1 MTTLLSGRD
10 WAMPAIESSAPND
23 DRYMM
28 RLIRLII
35 LAVVLFASGALS
47 SASAQSYRISAPDLL
62 LRGST
67 FEVSVRGGEV
77 AADTAH
83 LPVVRVGGREYPM
96 EVMDDGSVRAT
107 DVVATESGVFY
118 VRVVRNGD
126 VLVETT
132 SRAIPGWVSILPP
145 LIAIVIAL
153 IFKRVVPALFL
164 GIWLGAWAAAGF
176 SLRGMWQGLLA
187 SFEVYVLGALA
198 NPDHAAIILFSL
210 MIGGMVGI
218 ISKNGGT
225 QGVVNRIVGW
235 AHNARR
241 GQLTTGFLGLAIF
254 FDDYA
259 NTLVVGNTMRP
270 VTDRLRIS
278 REKLAYIVDSTA
290 APIAC
295 LALVTTWIGY
305 EVGLI
310 GTAVAQ
316 IDGFDE
322 SAYGIFLSSI
332 PYSFYP
338 LLALFF
344 VFAIAST
351 RRDFGP
357 MLHAEVRARTTGV
370 VLRPDANV
378 DEAAIEGKELAAI
391 EGKPQRAVNAIIP
404 VVVLV
409 VGVIGGLFAT
419 GEGDNVRDIIGTADS
434 YKALMWASLLA
445 VLAASALSI
454 GQRILTIDQ
463 TVEAWYGGLKS
474 MLFAMIILV
483 LAWSLSSITEV
494 LHTADF
500 LVSVLGDAISPG
512 VIPSI
517 IFILSAATAF
527 ATGSSWGTMGI
538 LMPLVIPLTWAVL
551 VGNEMASP
559 EHFHIMYSA
568 IACVLAGSV
577 WGDHCSPISDTTIL
591 SSMASGCDH
600 IDHVNTQLPYALYVG
615 AAAVLLGTLPAGFG
629 VPWWLCLF
637 AGVAALSAVLY
648 FHGKPIRDEIE
659 DRGLEPLPP
668 ADPNAP
674 LHPSKRHDA

>member
-1 MTTLLSGRD
+1 
-10 WAMPAIESSAPND
+10 MPAIL
-23 DRYMM
+23 RVLTL
-28 RLIRLII
+28 LIVLG
-35 LAVVLFASGALS
+35 LACVVPGL
-47 SASAQSYRISAPDLL
+47 AQSYQVSAPDLVL
-62 LRGST
+62 GGST
-67 FEVSVRGGEV
+67 FQVSIRGGEV
-77 AADTAH
+77 ADDTTA
-83 LPVVRVGGREYPM
+83 LPVVRVGAREYPT
-96 EVMDDGSVRAT
+96 EVDPDGRSVRAV
-107 DVVATESGVFY
+107 DVEAPASGTFS
-118 VRVVRNGD
+118 VRVMREDD
-126 VLVETT
+126 VLAETS

-153 IFKRVVPALFL
+153 IFKRVIPALFL

-176 SLRGMWQGLLA
+176 SLLGMWQGLLA
-187 SFEVYVLGALA
+187 SFEVYVLGSLA
-198 NPDHAAIILFSL
+198 DPDRAAIILFSL

-225 QGVVNRIVGW
+225 KGVVNLIVGW
-235 AHNARR
+235 ASSARR
-241 GQLTTGFLGLAIF
+241 GQLTTGFLGLLIF

-316 IDGFDE
+316 IEGFDE
-322 SAYGIFLSSI
+322 SAYGIFLNSI

-344 VFAIAST
+344 VFAIASS

-357 MLHAEVRARTTGV
+357 MLHAEVRARTTGK
-370 VLRPDANV
+370 VLGPDARV
-378 DEAAIEGKELAAI
+378 DEAASEGKEL
-391 EGKPQRAVNAIIP
+391 EPVGGKPQRAVNAILP
-404 VVVLV
+404 VIVLV

-419 GEGDNVRDIIGTADS
+419 GEGDSVQEIIGSADS

-445 VLAASALSI
+445 VLVASVLSV
-454 GQRILTIDQ
+454 GQRILSLDQ
-463 TVEAWYGGLKS
+463 TVEAWYAGLKS

-500 LVSVLGDAISPG
+500 LVTILGDTIPPG
-512 VIPSI
+512 VVPAL

-538 LMPLVIPLTWAVL
+538 LMPLVIPLVWAVL
-551 VGNEMASP
+551 MANGMADP
-559 EHFHIMYSA
+559 EHFHIIYSSV
-568 IACVLAGSV
+568 ACVLAGSV

-600 IDHVNTQLPYALYVG
+600 IDHVNTQLPYALFVG
-615 AAAVLLGTLPAGFG
+615 GVAILLGTLPAGFG
-629 VPWWLCLF
+629 VPWWLCLIL
-637 AGVAALSAVLY
+637 GVVALLIVL
-648 FHGKPIRDEIE
+648 FFVGKPIRDVIE
-659 DRGLEPLPP
+659 ERGLTPLAP
-668 ADPNAP
+668 APTE
-674 LHPSKRHDA
+674 HPTS

>member
-1 MTTLLSGRD
+1 MTATVLRSFF
-10 WAMPAIESSAPND
+10 
-23 DRYMM
+23 
-28 RLIRLII
+28 
-35 LAVVLFASGALS
+35 LALVFVVGTIPSFG
-47 SASAQSYRISAPDLL
+47 QSYQISAPELT
-62 LRGST
+62 LRGGT
-67 FEVSVRGGEV
+67 FEVTIRGGDV
-77 AADTAH
+77 AGDTTN
-83 LPVVRVGGREYPM
+83 LPVIRVDGREYPT
-96 EVMDDGSVRAT
+96 EIGPGGGVAVAS
-107 DVVATESGVFY
+107 DVVASTAGRFTIAAVMD
-118 VRVVRNGD
+118 GD

-132 SRAIPGWVSILPP
+132 SRAIPGWISILPP

-153 IFKRVVPALFL
+153 LFKRVIPALFL

-176 SLRGMWQGLLA
+176 SIMGMWQGLLA
-187 SFEVYVLGALA
+187 SFEVYVLGSLA
-198 NPDHAAIILFSL
+198 DPDRAAIILFSL

-225 QGVVNRIVGW
+225 QGVVNLIIGW
-235 AHNARR
+235 ASTARR
-241 GQLTTGFLGLAIF
+241 GQLTTGFLGLTIF

-316 IDGFDE
+316 IDGLDE

-344 VFAIAST
+344 VFAIASS

-357 MLHAEVRARTTGV
+357 MLHAEVRARTTGK
-370 VLRPDANV
+370 VLGPDARV
-378 DEAAIEGKELAAI
+378 DEAAAEGKELVPI
-391 EGKPQRAVNAIIP
+391 EGRPQRAMNAIIP

-409 VGVIGGLFAT
+409 GGVVGGLFAT
-419 GEGDNVRDIIGTADS
+419 GEGDSVRDIIGTADS

-445 VLAASALSI
+445 VLAASALSV
-454 GQRILTIDQ
+454 GQRILSLDQ
-463 TVEAWYGGLKS
+463 TVEAWYAGLKS

-500 LVSVLGDAISPG
+500 LVSILGDTIPPG
-512 VIPSI
+512 VVPAL

-538 LMPLVIPLTWAVL
+538 LMPLVVPLTWAVL
-551 VGNEMASP
+551 VANGMGDP
-559 EHFHIMYSA
+559 EHFHILYSSV
-568 IACVLAGSV
+568 ACVLAGSV

-600 IDHVNTQLPYALYVG
+600 IDHVNTQLPYALFVG
-615 AAAVLLGTLPAGFG
+615 AVAVFLGTLPAGFG
-629 VPWWLCLF
+629 VPWWLCLIL
-637 AGVAALSAVLY
+637 GIGALLLVL
-648 FHGKPIRDEIE
+648 FFVGKPIRDEIE
-659 DRGLEPLPP
+659 DRGLTPLAP
-668 ADPNAP
+668 AIVDDT
-674 LHPSKRHDA
+674 HQG

>member
-1 MTTLLSGRD
+1 MIALPFRALWIIGALL
-10 WAMPAIESSAPND
+10 
-23 DRYMM
+23 
-28 RLIRLII
+28 L
-35 LAVVLFASGALS
+35 LATPASG
-47 SASAQSYRISAPDLL
+47 QSYQIAAPELA
-62 LRGST
+62 LRGGT
-67 FEVSVRGGEV
+67 IDVTVRGADV
-77 AADTAH
+77 LADTAA
-83 LPVVRVGGREYPM
+83 LPVIRVGGRDYPT
-96 EVMDDGSVRAT
+96 EIGAGGDSVIAR
-107 DVVATESGVFY
+107 DVVVPTSGTY
-118 VRVVRNGD
+118 TIQAIRDGD
-126 VLVETT
+126 VLAERS
-132 SRAIPGWVSILPP
+132 SRGMAGWISILPP

-153 IFKRVVPALFL
+153 LFKRVIPALFL

-176 SLRGMWQGLLA
+176 SIIGLWQGLLA

-198 NPDHAAIILFSL
+198 DPDRAAIILFSL

-225 QGVVNRIVGW
+225 QGVVNLIVGW
-235 AHNARR
+235 ASNARR

-316 IDGFDE
+316 IDGLDE

-338 LLALFF
+338 LLAIFF
-344 VFAIAST
+344 VFAIASS

-357 MLHAEVRARTTGV
+357 MLNAEVRARTTGA
-370 VLRPDANV
+370 VLGPNAKV
-378 DEAAIEGKELAAI
+378 DEAVAEGKELEPVA
-391 EGKPQRAVNAIIP
+391 GRPQRAVNAIIP

-419 GEGDNVRDIIGTADS
+419 GEGESVRDIIGTADS

-445 VLAASALSI
+445 VLAASALSV
-454 GQRILTIDQ
+454 GQRILSLDQ
-463 TVEAWYGGLKS
+463 TVEAWYAGLKS

-494 LHTADF
+494 LQTADF
-500 LVSVLGDAISPG
+500 LVSILGDTISPA
-512 VIPSI
+512 VVPTL

-538 LMPLVIPLTWAVL
+538 LMPLVVPLTWAVL
-551 VGNEMASP
+551 AANGMAEP
-559 EHFHIMYSA
+559 QHFHILYSA
-568 IACVLAGSV
+568 VACVLAGSV

-600 IDHVNTQLPYALYVG
+600 IDHVNTQLPYALAVG

-629 VPWWLCLF
+629 VPWWICLIV
-637 AGVAALSAVLY
+637 GILALLGVLY
-648 FHGKPIRDEIE
+648 FVGKPIRDEID
-659 DRGLEPLPP
+659 DRGLKPLAPVPVNEPAPP
-668 ADPNAP
+668 P
-674 LHPSKRHDA
+674 R